1 MSIKKLVL
9 LPITLLLITNPA
21 LAAEDSAFIA
31 NRAELIASLYAVVT
45 SFASLLG
52 LILMGVGAHKLKR
65 RAENPNDPRSFPS
78 SIVVT
83 LIAGALI
90 FNYSMTSNTMIST
103 ILGNESGHCFMFT
116 DSAKER
122 LEESAANTGTTMS
135 DASSLVD
142 ENCWDSASSSMVGDI
157 SAKLDEMSPGKG
169 DAFKRNVGVIV
180 GLFQL
185 FGVIYLIKG
194 VYLLKQT
201 SEGNGREGYGK
212 PIITMIAA
220 ALVIDLP
227 HTLEMIKATI
237 DYLGFSGG

>member
-9 LPITLLLITNPA
+9 LPLTLLLITTPA
-21 LAAEDSAFIA
+21 FAADDTAFIA
-31 NRAELIASLYAVVT
+31 NRAELIAALYGVVT
-45 SFASLLG
+45 SFATLLG

-78 SIVVT
+78 SIIMT
-83 LIAGALI
+83 FIAGALI

-103 ILGNESGHCFMFT
+103 LLGNESGHCFMFT
-116 DSAKER
+116 DTANTKLAEA
-122 LEESAANTGTTMS
+122 AANADSTISDSGTLIEDS
-135 DASSLVD
+135 
-142 ENCWDSASSSMVGDI
+142 CWDSGSSSMVSDI
-157 SAKLDEMSPGKG
+157 SAKLEEMSPGKG
-169 DAFKRNVGVIV
+169 SSFEKNVDVIV

-212 PIITMIAA
+212 PLITMIAA